1 MAQARFEAFATG
13 PVCETNE
20 TKRARVEVV
29 LTHVPTRLAAIPT
42 YRDSRVTFLILP
54 VAKGNLLVKNWN
66 ALENRTTRRILPIAC
81 ATALAATFMVSLP
94 KPAHAAPAPI
104 VVPAVPPNIRVD
116 TDVNKVFLLGHGV
129 GTQNYVCS
137 RSGTGVKYVLFTP
150 QATLFDDDDKQIITH
165 YFSPNPFERNTDPA
179 VVADGPIRVTW
190 QDKDTST
197 IWGSAALQDGGDAST
212 DAQFVAKDAVAWLR
226 VKILGAEAGPTGGDK
241 LAQTTFVQR
250 LNTQGG
256 LAPSTGCASLDDLGN
271 KAFVPYTADYFFYE
285 LR

>member
-1 MAQARFEAFATG
+1 MKTCNTPEH
-13 PVCETNE
+13 
-20 TKRARVEVV
+20 RV
-29 LTHVPTRLAAIPT
+29 
-42 YRDSRVTFLILP
+42 
-54 VAKGNLLVKNWN
+54 
-66 ALENRTTRRILPIAC
+66 TRRIMSIAC
-81 ATALAATFMVSLP
+81 GTALAVALAVSL
-94 KPAHAAPAPI
+94 AQSAYAGEI
-104 VVPAVPPNIRVD
+104 VVPSVPDNIDINILEPGNVA
-116 TDVNKVFLLGHGV
+116 FLVGHGV
-129 GTQNYVCS
+129 GTQNYICS
-137 RSGTGVKYVLFTP
+137 KSGTGVKYVLFTP